1 MFINN
6 SIIRKKMGKLKIS
19 PQRIQ
24 EYENI
29 RDRER
34 KEERVERFVKAH
46 QNKFCCLFFVC
57 FPCIFYSKYDKNN
70 QVSSV

>member
-1 MFINN
+1 MI
-6 SIIRKKMGKLKIS
+6 KKQMGKSKIS
-19 PQRIQ
+19 PQKTH
-24 EYENI
+24 EYWNI

-34 KEERVERFVKAH
+34 KEERVERFVKTH
-46 QNKFCCLFFVC
+46 QNKFCCLFFFC

>member
-1 MFINN
+1 
-6 SIIRKKMGKLKIS
+6 MGKSKIS

-46 QNKFCCLFFVC
+46 QNKLCCLSFLFL
-57 FPCIFYSKYDKNN
+57 PCIFYSKYAKNN